1 MIRSKTFKSEKELSD
16 FIGSRDFQYNTIISI
31 ETLRSKYNTGLP
43 LLNGETYYVEE
54 DIIKLWYK

>member
-43 LLNGETYYVEE
+43 LLNGETYYV
-54 DIIKLWYK
+54 